1 MDTVQCKDGS
11 MQALNRSSHRSN
23 RRGKSKFG
31 HPILLIQY
39 LTDNNKRSIGDGLN
53 ETFNQLIRESPTLF
67 NFLNPKNVGRNRFP
81 DQIFLYDF
89 SRVILNGPSDYYHAS
104 YVDGYK
110 QTKEYVLAQ
119 APYNPATEIDF
130 HRLIAQ
136 LKPEI
141 VAVLMKTG
149 TAECNLMFPVGKK
162 NSKTKGD
169 VTVKVEDEG
178 TQGKFEWSS
187 IEITA
192 SKTETF
198 KTNVCYFSTW
208 IEETKVPTNDMGD
221 FLNLCLSKGPK
232 KSREASKLV
241 ICPSGAWRSGVWAVY
256 EMECERMRS
265 KSRIRFS
272 ETVRQ
277 VRYQRNHA
285 LDHLKLFMGLV
296 DSLTI
301 AARAVSR

>member
-31 HPILLIQY
+31 HPILLIQH

-53 ETFNQLIRESPTLF
+53 NAFNQLIRESPTLF

-89 SRVILNGPSDYYHAS
+89 SRVVLNGPSDYYHAS

-119 APYNPATEIDF
+119 APYNSATEIDF
-130 HRLIAQ
+130 HRLVAQ
-136 LKPEI
+136 LKPDI
-141 VAVLMKTG
+141 VVVLMKTG

-162 NSKTKGD
+162 KSKTKGD
-169 VTVKVEDEG
+169 ITIKVEDEG
-178 TQGKFEWSS
+178 TQEKFEWSS
-187 IEITA
+187 IEITTN
-192 SKTETF
+192 KTETL

-208 IEETKVPTNDMGD
+208 IEETKVPVNDMAD
-221 FLNLCLSKGPK
+221 FLNLVLLDQKPQEDSRSIETGDLS
-232 KSREASKLV
+232 
-241 ICPSGAWRSGVWAVY
+241 VWSMAFG
-256 EMECERMRS
+256 S
-265 KSRIRFS
+265 LGGL
-272 ETVRQ
+272 
-277 VRYQRNHA
+277 RNG
-285 LDHLKLFMGLV
+285 M
-296 DSLTI
+296 
-301 AARAVSR
+301 